1 MRLPRTQQKAVL
13 RAPRAQAPRP
23 KRQRRTTDDLREQA
37 MALRERGMVFAG
49 IADALNVS
57 DRRVKEL
64 LAA

>member
-1 MRLPRTQQKAVL
+1 
-13 RAPRAQAPRP
+13 
-23 KRQRRTTDDLREQA
+23 